1 MIRARLEADLPR
13 LVRALREVHERDAYP
28 SVWPEDPESFLNPPG
43 TLGA

>member
-1 MIRARLEADLPR
+1 MIRPREAGDVPV
-13 LVRALREVHERDAYP
+13 LVAALRRVHDLDAYP